1 MFPSPFVVTVG
12 NSLRASVSLQN
23 MRSSLIPPGMPRPT
37 TLPPISA
44 KQQQEQVSEGIEQ
57 FELPKSLVT
66 KIAKSAV
73 RDLRVGNGFGAN

>member
-1 MFPSPFVVTVG
+1 
-12 NSLRASVSLQN
+12 
-23 MRSSLIPPGMPRPT
+23 MRSSLIPSGMPRPT

-73 RDLRVGNGFGAN
+73 PPDVKLQKDVVLSLVKSSTVFINFLAAT